1 MGDERVQALERA
13 WRASGADAD
22 GAAWLAARFRA
33 SQLDEHALALAAW
46 LGFGPA
52 IELLGELAPD
62 PCFALRRAGERIPA
76 LKGMVLAEMDL
87 SEALT
92 GLATPAQAAR
102 WTALAVVAA
111 AAAWLGPQRGP
122 ATVRTL
128 EALQAALVGGPAAG
142 SVEGALAGLEEV
154 GLVALGGAVQ
164 AFLRGDPAARGRLG
178 AAFQPEGRGDHERA
192 PAALDPVWSAVRR
205 ALLRAAL
212 GDGLPEREPRRLVR
226 LRLALAR
233 TPELDGEVLAA
244 AARCLAATPQPRTRP
259 LRVSLQ
265 TNPLTLP
272 ANADRQARWG
282 RVRTVY
288 HRLRQQNV
296 PCDLLVL
303 TTSAPDELHWFAT
316 DVPDGCGAVVH
327 LDHVAREQLRAPL
340 PVVLAHLALCKLLAA
355 RRDPARP
362 TRHEAPR
369 GCAFDFCRDKVS
381 LDARIRAGGLCAECR
396 TDLAARLP
404 AETLT
409 ACERALETVRAAA
422 VAADRPPV

>member
-1 MGDERVQALERA
+1 MDDRLQALARA
-13 WRASGADAD
+13 WHTTGADAD

-33 SQLDEHALALAAW
+33 GDLDEHALALAAW

-76 LKGMVLAEMDL
+76 LKGLVLAEMDL

-102 WTALAVVAA
+102 WSAHAVVAA

-122 ATVRTL
+122 GAVRAL
-128 EALQAALVGGPAAG
+128 EAVQTALFGGLTPEI
-142 SVEGALAGLEEV
+142 EGALAGLEEV

-164 AFLRGDPAARGRLG
+164 AFLRGDPDARRRLSP
-178 AAFQPEGRGDHERA
+178 AFQPEGRWDHDRA

-212 GDGLPEREPRRLVR
+212 GDGLPECAPRRLVR

-233 TPELDGEVLAA
+233 TPELDGELLAA

-265 TNPLTLP
+265 TNPVTLP

-282 RVRTVY
+282 RVRTLY

-396 TDLAARLP
+396 TDLAGRLP

-422 VAADRPPV
+422 LAADRSGA